1 MFSGMQLP
9 ATGAQQPWLTMASP
23 PPPQQQQRAQHHHHH
38 HPRSSGMRRGVETL
52 AEGGEVGGEDEG
64 NASLSSLSSTWPSNL
79 LPTTHVLGGI
89 RWRTL
94 VDNLVVEL
102 LSSLFVNLVT
112 ILCWTAST
120 TDPLQFMPSVTLAL
134 VLVCIKDED
143 YFFPDTSPTVT
154 FVLWVLGGYTWIH
167 VVARLIGQLIGF
179 AIAAWICLY
188 TALPALDYRVEHPL
202 TVIFALEV
210 IGTTMEHMAVVY
222 VILPLLPP
230 AHVHL
235 AYPSLQQQ
243 QRGIP
248 RVKAKSHHETQAPS
262 NPMVMHAA
270 FTFAGLHW
278 CLSRG
283 FCIEMS
289 PMVTL
294 LVLLLRCNAKDAGDR
309 IGLFWSVATISLWA
323 QVVGVLT
330 CVAYV
335 ALFAPRARSQVP
347 QEEEPK
353 LSATYGSRST
363 RGPFSSFS
371 NR

>member
-9 ATGAQQPWLTMASP
+9 ATSGGALQQPWLTMASP
-23 PPPQQQQRAQHHHHH
+23 PSQRVHPPKTL
-38 HPRSSGMRRGVETL
+38 GVRRGETEGEA
-52 AEGGEVGGEDEG
+52 AEEDSD
-64 NASLSSLSSTWPSNL
+64 AWPSAAYA
-79 LPTTHVLGGI
+79 VGI

-120 TDPLQFMPSVTLAL
+120 TDLLQFMPSVTLGL

-167 VVARLIGQLIGF
+167 VVARLVGQLIGF

-188 TALPALDYRVEHPL
+188 AALPALDYRVEHPL
-202 TVIFALEV
+202 TVVFALEV

-235 AYPSLQQQ
+235 SYPSLQQQ
-243 QRGIP
+243 QQQRGLP

-270 FTFAGLHW
+270 LTFAGLHW

-309 IGLFWSVATISLWA
+309 MGLFWSVATISLWA
-323 QVVGVLT
+323 QVVGVLA

-335 ALFAPRARSQVP
+335 ALFAPRARSQVLP
-347 QEEEPK
+347 QEEAVKP
-353 LSATYGSRST
+353 SYPSRTT
-363 RGPFSSFS
+363 RGPSSFG